1 MTAASRRPKSSSED
15 PSVELEAPS
24 DVERPRQKRK
34 RPVDSERPP
43 SPRRNPSDLLGSF
56 FSQNHILA
64 GAAEAFRSHGIEGAT
79 VEDILRAA
87 GVSRRTF
94 YKAFKSKE
102 DVLDALHRGLADL
115 FMQAIRLAS
124 VSSKQEERIHSCI
137 DVFLLAAQRSSGLML
152 QLQAEAQR
160 RERLGLRRQ
169 AMFRELTAMIEDGF
183 REAGREPPPSLLVH
197 GLLIGLE
204 GIVRHQLET
213 GRLADSDLAQARS
226 AMLMLARGALDIVA
240 PQTLTNSRND
250 TLT

>member
-1 MTAASRRPKSSSED
+1 MTAASSGSDSPKGR
-15 PSVELEAPS
+15 SVELAEQVPEPPPQKRGRSAER
-24 DVERPRQKRK
+24 ERPAASSRL
-34 RPVDSERPP
+34 PG
-43 SPRRNPSDLLGSF
+43 DLLASF

-64 GAAEAFRSHGIEGAT
+64 GAAEAFRTHGIEGAT
-79 VEDILRAA
+79 VEDILRAS

-124 VSSKQEERIHSCI
+124 ASAKQGEERIHNCI
-137 DVFLLAAQRSSGLML
+137 DIFLLAAQRSSGLML

-169 AMFRELTAMIEDGF
+169 AMFRELAAMIEDGF
-183 REAGREPPPSLLVH
+183 REAGREPPNSLLVH

-213 GRLADSDLAQARS
+213 GRLADTDLAQARS
-226 AMLMLARGALDIVA
+226 AMLMLARGALDMTGR
-240 PQTLTNSRND
+240 PTPTNTGNQTLT
-250 TLT
+250 